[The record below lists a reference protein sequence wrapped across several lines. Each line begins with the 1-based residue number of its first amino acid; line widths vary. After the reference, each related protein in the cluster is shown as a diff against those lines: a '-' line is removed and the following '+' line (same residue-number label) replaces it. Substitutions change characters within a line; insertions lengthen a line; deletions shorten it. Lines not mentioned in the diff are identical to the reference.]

1 MHGRELIGH
10 AKQQTNADYVRSL
23 NDRDLAELLAK
34 KFTNLWVSQQSQ
46 LGKRDKPM
54 TATEIEQMR
63 HHLFVAFSMFLRS
76 PHDNDPSFIVFG
88 GRRGEG
94 KVFHLEKVLADK
106 KREVAELRGIMQQT
120 DGVPERIC
128 KLDEEIK
135 ALEAEISDI
144 RSRWG

>member
-1 MHGRELIGH
+1 MNWNNWLYADRLGEE
-10 AKQQTNADYVRSL
+10 KQTTKPQTNADRIRAMS
-23 NDRDLAELLAK
+23 DEELAWELMTWRLETEAK
-34 KFTNLWVSQQSQ
+34 HHGVESNYPNTQ
-46 LGKRDKPM
+46 
-54 TATEIEQMR
+54 ATILEW
-63 HHLFVAFSMFLRS
+63 LRS
-76 PHDNDPSFIVFG
+76 PHDDDPSFIVFG